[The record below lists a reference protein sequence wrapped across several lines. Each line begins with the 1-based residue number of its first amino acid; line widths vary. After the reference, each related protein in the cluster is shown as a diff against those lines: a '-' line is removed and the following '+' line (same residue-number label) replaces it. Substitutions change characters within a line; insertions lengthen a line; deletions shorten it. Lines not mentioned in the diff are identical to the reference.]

1 MEYDRSDWEGRGET
15 NNENRRAGG
24 QPSQVGRKAYRDG
37 GERRASAP
45 SRRAAANGSRERSRQ
60 PRAGQQVRASQQPH
74 AGQRTRG
81 GQQLRT
87 GQQPN
92 SGQRPRTGRL
102 QPQGSGAAAMP
113 PNRVPSRP
121 ARRAGVSNQYS
132 RDNWK
137 AVRQAQ
143 AGAAQDAGAS
153 RAAASGRNASRTG
166 EPFPRGTARQ
176 DRNGKKRRAPAF
188 FRSEAPKW
196 FAQSPLSTKVL
207 GGVAEAKRWNAF
219 RVIVAIIVALLAVYL
234 GGVAHYSTYFYPSST
249 IGPVDVSGMNV
260 DTAAGALERS
270 ATDYKLTVTGNNV
283 SFTLK
288 GKQAGLELDTQVIAQ
303 NAFNENNGWAWPV
316 ALLFPHDYS
325 DALSAS
331 TDSDKLEQKVK
342 EEVDAYN
349 ATATAPVNATISYNK
364 STGGFQIAAEQDG
377 NTLDEDAVAKDVANA
392 ISQLSSTLTLTDSDY
407 KKPTV
412 TSDNANLVQARKNAA
427 TVLSTDLK
435 LQIKGTT
442 VTELLGTTA
451 AQWVTTDGDGNLALD
466 SDKVQAWCS
475 KVAKKYTT
483 VGSKRTFTRADGE
496 KITVSGGSYGW
507 DVDEDSLVTTVHDDV
522 LKGDQETLDLPMSQT
537 ADAYNADTGVDW
549 TSYIDVDISEQHATY
564 YDANGKVLWE
574 SDVVTGAPGGDTD
587 TSTGVY
593 YINNKESPST
603 LNGYNLQTGKKKYS
617 TKVKYW
623 MPWDGNVIGFHDA
636 TWQSAFGGTRY
647 KDGYGSNGCV
657 NLPLKKAASLYKLV
671 KVGTVVV
678 SHK

>member
-15 NNENRRAGG
+15 NNEKRRAGG
-24 QPSQVGRKAYRDG
+24 QPSQAGRTARRNG

-45 SRRAAANGSRERSRQ
+45 LRRVAANGSREHGRQSHAGRQAQGGSQLRGGRQSRTGRQ
-60 PRAGQQVRASQQPH
+60 P
-74 AGQRTRG
+74 
-81 GQQLRT
+81 
-87 GQQPN
+87 N
-92 SGQRPRTGRL
+92 NGQRPRTGRT
-102 QPQGSGAAAMP
+102 QPQGSTVAATP
-113 PNRVPSRP
+113 PNRVPLRP

-143 AGAAQDAGAS
+143 AGAADGAGAS
-153 RAAASGRNASRTG
+153 CAAASGRNAPRANAPSQ
-166 EPFPRGTARQ
+166 RGTATRG
-176 DRNGKKRRAPAF
+176 RNGNKRRAPAL

-196 FAQSPLSTKVL
+196 FARSPLSTKVL

-219 RVIVAIIVALLAVYL
+219 RAIIAIIVALLAVYL
-234 GGVAHYSTYFYPSST
+234 GGVAHYSTYFYPLSN
-249 IGPVDVSGMNV
+249 IGPVDVSGMNA

-270 ATDYKLTVTGNNV
+270 ATDYKLTVTGDNV
-283 SFTLK
+283 SFALK
-288 GKQAGLELDTQVIAQ
+288 GKQAGLELDTQIIAQ

-316 ALLFPHDYS
+316 AVLFPHDYS

-331 TDSDKLEQKVK
+331 TDSDKLEQKVR

-364 STGGFQIAAEQDG
+364 STGGFQITAEQEG
-377 NTLDEDAVAKDVANA
+377 NTLDEDAVAKDVAGA
-392 ISQLSSTLTLTDSDY
+392 ISQLSSTLTLTDGDY
-407 KKPTV
+407 EKPTV
-412 TSDNANLVQARKNAA
+412 TSDSENLIQARKDAA

-435 LQIKGTT
+435 FQVKGTT

-451 AQWVTTDGDGNLALD
+451 AQWVTTDDQGNLALD
-466 SDKVQAWCS
+466 SSKYQDWCS
-475 KVAKKYTT
+475 KMAKEYTT
-483 VGSKRTFTRADGE
+483 VGSKRTFSRADGE
-496 KITVSGGSYGW
+496 KITVSGGNYGW
-507 DVDEDSLVTTVHDDV
+507 DVDEDTLATTVHDDV
-522 LKGDQETLDLPMSQT
+522 LKGAQETLDLPMTQT

-636 TWQSAFGGTRY
+636 TWQSAFGGIRY
-647 KDGYGSNGCV
+647 RDGYGSNGCV